1 MNHYPHHI
9 GDFEAKTRHLSRLE
23 RAIYRDMRDRYC
35 LEESPLDGN
44 DFNLLARRLLCVTPE
59 DVAALQFVLDEF
71 FELTPDGLWINHE
84 CDQII
89 AAYRAQQ
96 VGGAVVKGNEK
107 DRKAR
112 SRARRSAMF
121 SALRGL
127 GLVLPYDTKMAE
139 LYRLCKDNQIP
150 IPADGTGTSQGV
162 TGGGTGHGQVTPR
175 HALGTGKPEPE
186 PKPLVPPNPPAG
198 GAGDLDASPANPGA
212 GAGQGG
218 GVVVP
223 GTATTTATALCA
235 FFPERRRT
243 RLAEVST
250 LIALLEA
257 EGTVTT
263 EQLLQAAAQ
272 QADRLGKDDG
282 KACPSVL
289 RWLREERWLDGAAA
303 PSQVGT
309 VPSDW
314 RDSRSGVE
322 AMGERLGLGR
332 WDESKHRLFAQYEE
346 LVVAALDEQTAT
358 LGA

>member
-9 GDFEAKTRHLSRLE
+9 GDFDAATRHLSRLE
-23 RAIYRDMRDRYC
+23 RSIYRDMRDRYC
-35 LEESPLDGN
+35 LGESPLDGN

-71 FELTPDGLWINHE
+71 FELTPEGLWINHE

-139 LYRLCKDNQIP
+139 LYRLCRDNQVP
-150 IPADGTGTSQGV
+150 IPADGAVTSQGV
-162 TGGGTGHGQVTPR
+162 TGDGTGHGQVTPR

-186 PKPLVPPNPPAG
+186 PKPIHPPNPPG
-198 GAGDLDASPANPGA
+198 GGVSASDSDS
-212 GAGQGG
+212 AGQGG
-218 GVVVP
+218 GMQGAAVAPVATAT
-223 GTATTTATALCA
+223 GTAAALCA
-235 FFPERRRT
+235 YFPEVRRI
-243 RLAEVST
+243 RLEEVAT
-250 LIALLEA
+250 LIASLA
-257 EGTVTT
+257 SDGTVTADV
-263 EQLLQAAAQ
+263 LLQAAAQ
-272 QADRLGKDDG
+272 QSALLNAKDG

-289 RWLREERWLDGAAA
+289 RWLREHR
-303 PSQVGT
+303 
-309 VPSDW
+309 W
-314 RDSRSGVE
+314 RDSAVSASVVGSASSEWRESRSGIE
-322 AMGERLGLGR
+322 AMGQRLGLGPFDSDR
-332 WDESKHRLFAQYEE
+332 WRLLDDYLREVDRL
-346 LVVAALDEQTAT
+346 LVAEREGQPA
-358 LGA
+358 